1 MNKLKLNVVV
11 KFFYIEK
18 IVGLFVV
25 RNSLGVVVFYDM

>member
-18 IVGLFVV
+18 IVVLFVV